1 MRFVIY
7 ILDNKVK
14 VYDDKREVYLKF
26 EGEEEFPF
34 FSDFWEWFRDKIEY
48 NDEEISFIIVANEEI
63 KIPSFFR
70 LANESGFKKIPKFL
84 LSAKNSKVFSYPP
97 IKEKIEIKQV
107 EKNSIFEYF
116 LEKSIKKKGNNER

>member
-1 MRFVIY
+1 
-7 ILDNKVK
+7 
-14 VYDDKREVYLKF
+14 
-26 EGEEEFPF
+26 
-34 FSDFWEWFRDKIEY
+34 
-48 NDEEISFIIVANEEI
+48 
-63 KIPSFFR
+63 
-70 LANESGFKKIPKFL
+70 L